1 LGYGPVSLEFSLYLT
16 GEMMEKHGQVQRFL
30 RPVFL
35 ALMIFGLMGQPLQAI
50 GPGTGGSKIRV
61 NDEDIGPYT
70 LLVATS
76 PLPVTAGQMSVWV
89 RVTGKED
96 QKLRR
101 DAVVTI
107 KATPRE
113 GGETLSTQGTHQSAG
128 NDFDYVGHLA
138 VEQSGQWD
146 VTITVVDDLGDA
158 EVVFTESVTRGRS
171 GSALLVLAIP
181 FVIVAVAVGIFLW
194 RRSAAA

>member
-1 LGYGPVSLEFSLYLT
+1 MT
-16 GEMMEKHGQVQRFL
+16 GEVMVKHGQVQRFL

-35 ALMIFGLMGQPLQAI
+35 ALIIFGLMGQPLQAI

-61 NDEDIGPYT
+61 NDEDIGPFT

-113 GGETLSTQGTHQSAG
+113 GGETFSTQGTHQSAG